1 MGGWGYPSRPPSQE
15 FTKRGRIRAA
25 CGDDHEWPAQLW
37 TPGFMMAEMR
47 PPRRKAAGNASPT
60 SKAAGDAS
68 PTSVLSYRLAPD
80 VSTAPDNA
88 GTADDNESGG
98 SPSVHMPSEMMH
110 GVVLATLMVVGVYCW
125 PS

>member
-1 MGGWGYPSRPPSQE
+1 MQL
-15 FTKRGRIRAA
+15 
-25 CGDDHEWPAQLW
+25 CDDHEWPAQLW

>member
-1 MGGWGYPSRPPSQE
+1 
-15 FTKRGRIRAA
+15 
-25 CGDDHEWPAQLW
+25 
-37 TPGFMMAEMR
+37 MMAEMR
-47 PPRRKAAGNASPT
+47 PPRGKAAGNAS

-80 VSTAPDNA
+80 VSTAPDA

>member
-1 MGGWGYPSRPPSQE
+1 
-15 FTKRGRIRAA
+15 
-25 CGDDHEWPAQLW
+25 
-37 TPGFMMAEMR
+37 MMAEMR
-47 PPRRKAAGNASPT
+47 PPRRKAAGNASPTSKAAGNASPTSKAAGNASPT